1 MLESLLEENLSSF
14 EVLVKIAQGDESEH
28 AKEYIDDLKE
38 RLIIRSDEKLPP
50 GLADV
55 LLSALKIS
63 PDGPVLV
70 NPFYFDHPDEIG
82 LLERAKQKGIQSLLK
97 KLRENESDGEEKTRD
112 RK

>member
-1 MLESLLEENLSSF
+1 MTDERGVSLP
-14 EVLVKIAQGDESEH
+14 
-28 AKEYIDDLKE
+28 LKNGNS
-38 RLIIRSDEKLPP
+38 IKVGIGQALPP